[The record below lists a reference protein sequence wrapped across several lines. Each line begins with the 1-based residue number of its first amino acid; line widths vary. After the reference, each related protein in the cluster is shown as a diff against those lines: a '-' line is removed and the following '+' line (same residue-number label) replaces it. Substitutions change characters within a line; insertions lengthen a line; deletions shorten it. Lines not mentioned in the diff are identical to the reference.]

1 MSLAHDGYDI
11 LINGGFFGFILL
23 SRLISSLMPE
33 DIFLKLSFV
42 FIDFLMKKKIQFLI
56 LKLKVVKLE
65 IRSIVKSIKLFVY
78 SMKS

>member
-42 FIDFLMKKKIQFLI
+42 FIDFLMKKKNLI

>member
-42 FIDFLMKKKIQFLI
+42 FIDFLMKKKKNLI

>member
-11 LINGGFFGFILL
+11 LINGRFFGFILL

-42 FIDFLMKKKIQFLI
+42 FIDFLMKKKN
-56 LKLKVVKLE
+56 
-65 IRSIVKSIKLFVY
+65 SISHIKIKSG
-78 SMKS
+78 

>member
-42 FIDFLMKKKIQFLI
+42 FIDFLMKKKN
-56 LKLKVVKLE
+56 
-65 IRSIVKSIKLFVY
+65 SISHIKIKSD
-78 SMKS
+78 

>member
-42 FIDFLMKKKIQFLI
+42 FIDFLMKKKKILI

>member
-42 FIDFLMKKKIQFLI
+42 LIDFLMKKKFNF
-56 LKLKVVKLE
+56 
-65 IRSIVKSIKLFVY
+65 SY
-78 SMKS
+78 

>member
-42 FIDFLMKKKIQFLI
+42 FVFNEKKKFNF
-56 LKLKVVKLE
+56 
-65 IRSIVKSIKLFVY
+65 SY
-78 SMKS
+78 

>member
-42 FIDFLMKKKIQFLI
+42 FVFNEKKNSISHIKI
-56 LKLKVVKLE
+56 
-65 IRSIVKSIKLFVY
+65 KSG
-78 SMKS
+78 